1 MTSTPPASGI
11 DLARQALANY
21 KATAAS
27 SPARGARTDRS
38 LTRRRLR
45 PGDGRDPVGL
55 AAVIKQLGTDASWK
69 TGIDGGSVIDQWPTL
84 CPQYATAVQPVAYDA
99 DRGRLD
105 LRPAT
110 QAYAAQL
117 RLLGGQLAK
126 QINDKMGRDVVRS
139 IRVLPVGAITPAR
152 PPASTPAAATPAPV
166 ENPEPSPAA
175 IAEPV
180 RLIETPTLSRAEA
193 VRRAAIARKRDESNA
208 PVRRAFDVA

>member
-1 MTSTPPASGI
+1 M
-11 DLARQALANY
+11 
-21 KATAAS
+21 
-27 SPARGARTDRS
+27 RS
-38 LTRRRLR
+38 
-45 PGDGRDPVGL
+45 GDGRDPVGL
-55 AAVIKQLGTDASWK
+55 AAVIANLSVDEAWNTAL
-69 TGIDGGSVIDQWPTL
+69 DGGGVIDQWSTL
-84 CPQYATAVQPVAYDA
+84 CPQYAEAVQPVAYDT

-117 RLLGGQLAK
+117 RLLGSQLAK

-152 PPASTPAAATPAPV
+152 PPASTPAADTPAPA

-193 VRRAAIARKRDESNA
+193 VRRAAIARKRAESNA

>member
-27 SPARGARTDRS
+27 SPARGTRS
-38 LTRRRLR
+38 GPTPGRRRMR

-69 TGIDGGSVIDQWPTL
+69 TGIDGGSVIDRWTDL

-139 IRVLPVGAITPAR
+139 ILVLPVGAVTPAR
-152 PPASTPAAATPAPV
+152 PPAGTPAASPAPV
-166 ENPEPSPAA
+166 ENPEPTPAA

-193 VRRAAIARKRDESNA
+193 VRRAAIARKRAESNA